1 MSALMQESL
10 ATRFDRDGF
19 AVLDS
24 LTTAEDI
31 ARVRSLLDP
40 LFDSFN
46 SLGERAFDLAGPLAA
61 GEAPRSPEVNET
73 AVLEPKLRET
83 LTYERCRDV
92 ARHLLGVPVG
102 YQFDH
107 AIYKMPNNQTATAWH
122 QDEAYNKEP
131 IPLRSVHFWIPLQ
144 PATDRERLHVV
155 HARLSPR
162 RPPARMSVAQP
173 ARRRRHAVRSKSL
186 DASGAVACPL
196 RGRLRHH
203 PPAPDAALHRPEPVG
218 NQHRRAWIL
227 HFGAYGKMRHLLH
240 PKSMWP
246 RPLRGWIPHGN
257 QALDLASFAR
267 SSIRAYRSS
276 PTRLRQRFA
285 AARLP

>member
-73 AVLEPKLRET
+73 AVLEPRLRET

-107 AIYKMPNNQTATAWH
+107 AIYKMPNNQTPTAWH

-131 IPLRSVHFWIPLQ
+131 IPLRSIHFWIPLQ
-144 PATDRERLHVV
+144 PVTIENGCMWFVPGSHQGGL
-155 HARLSPR
+155 LP
-162 RPPARMSVAQP
+162 
-173 ARRRRHAVRSKSL
+173 HAV
-186 DASGAVACPL
+186 A
-196 RGRLRHH
+196 
-203 PPAPDAALHRPEPVG
+203 
-218 NQHRRAWIL
+218 HRRGSGGTL
-227 HFGAYGKMRHLLH
+227 SVESVDQGKAV
-240 PKSMWP
+240 SC
-246 RPLRGWIPHGN
+246 
-257 QALDLASFAR
+257 
-267 SSIRAYRSS
+267 
-276 PTRLRQRFA
+276 
-285 AARLP
+285 